1 MKIFVCSILS
11 LFLLSIGT
19 FAQAQETFDIATITP
34 PKGWNRQATQSSL
47 QLSTEDKASGKYCL
61 ITLSRSLPGSSNS
74 KANFDAAWET
84 IVKDGMNVA
93 VAPQMISPTTDD
105 GWEAQSGVA
114 AFDKD
119 GTKGIAMLV
128 TISGFGKM
136 VNVLALTNSD
146 SYEQN
151 ISDFLGSMSLKKPA
165 VEPVKSTPP
174 SNAAVP
180 KPVSTGGYTFTTT
193 NFDDGW
199 TSTVQE
205 DWVDVTKGTTKV
217 LIHYPN
223 PAADAYNSVLL
234 DGVKNGWNVLVAP
247 RYSSPTNFLFRPIT
261 GWQSLEFAE
270 ADLVERA
277 TGKKV
282 YVVLFKMN
290 YSNGSGK
297 YMEFITPNKASFERE
312 FGTYH
317 QDTSG
322 WEKMEKMATYNK
334 FGVSASDLKGKWTNS
349 FSGMTQYA
357 NIYTGASAGADTQSS
372 AQNYVFGPGNAYK
385 WDIGVASGF
394 VGNIKFQSARSSGRF
409 TVPSVWQVAFSDI
422 EGKPRSYNA
431 SFTCIKG
438 GRLLWLDGTAFGK
451 VL

>member
-1 MKIFVCSILS
+1 MKIFVFSILS
-11 LFLLSIGT
+11 LLLLSIGS
-19 FAQAQETFDIATITP
+19 FAQAPETFDIVTVTL
-34 PKGWNRQATQSSL
+34 PKGWSRQATQSSL
-47 QLSTEDKASGKYCL
+47 QLSTEDKASGNYCL
-61 ITLSRSLPGSSNS
+61 ITLSKSLPGTNNS
-74 KANFDAAWET
+74 KSNFDVAWKT
-84 IVKDGMNVA
+84 IVKEGMNVTA
-93 VAPQMISPTTDD
+93 APEMISPTTDD

-114 AFDKD
+114 AYEKD
-119 GTKGIAMLV
+119 GSRGIAMLV

-136 VNVLALTNSD
+136 VNVLVLTNSD
-146 SYEQN
+146 AYEQN
-151 ISDFLGSMSLKKPA
+151 ISAFLGSMSMKKPA
-165 VEPVKSTPP
+165 VERVKSMPP
-174 SNAAVP
+174 TNAAVP

-234 DGVKNGWNVLVAP
+234 DGVKNAWNVLVAP
-247 RYSSPTNFLFRPIT
+247 RYSSPTNFLFRPVT

-277 TGKKV
+277 TDKKV

-297 YMEFITPNKASFERE
+297 YMEFITSNKASFERE

-334 FGVSASDLKGKWTNS
+334 FGVSAPDLKGKWTNS

-372 AQNYVFGPGNAYK
+372 AQNYIFGPGNAYK

-409 TVPSVWQVAFSDI
+409 TLPSVWQIAFSDI

-451 VL
+451 VQ